1 MDAIKSQINEQQTQA
16 QDTSN
21 SNSGDHSNNNSSSST
36 PRSVRKM
43 DEDEIAEEKKILM
56 QERLNSLNS
65 NAATKVTQELE
76 SKNDIPMDPLIIQE
90 YINCLNNIL
99 TCYINLNNY
108 IKSKEICM
116 RLLQVDSS
124 NRKGL
129 LKMAKISIYFSDYDD
144 AQLCLDRLCVLE
156 PEFSNTS
163 SNISNGNSSTSN
175 NNTTSGSNN
184 SLYKSYIIEKNK
196 LRIAVSNYKKKEKE
210 MSIQMSKR
218 LFKQNSKDVGSGKGD
233 NSTGKDTGKDSS
245 NSGNVKEVEV
255 NKSSCSNSTSTSTDN
270 TKRTI
275 PTSTLT
281 DTPLTDTAPTPII
294 TRLKEEAK
302 VKVEVEPV
310 YNDEVGQFNMDMD
323 INEIDHATDININ
336 TDLIV
341 EPTNPNPNSD
351 PNSITL
357 QPKKQTKS
365 NQKLIDRYN
374 YISGVVSVLVVVAT
388 IAAFIIIKKEN
399 IDLNTLFN

>member
-21 SNSGDHSNNNSSSST
+21 NNSGDHSNNNSSSST

-129 LKMAKISIYFSDYDD
+129 
-144 AQLCLDRLCVLE
+144 C
-156 PEFSNTS
+156 
-163 SNISNGNSSTSN
+163 
-175 NNTTSGSNN
+175 
-184 SLYKSYIIEKNK
+184 
-196 LRIAVSNYKKKEKE
+196 
-210 MSIQMSKR
+210 
-218 LFKQNSKDVGSGKGD
+218 
-233 NSTGKDTGKDSS
+233 
-245 NSGNVKEVEV
+245 
-255 NKSSCSNSTSTSTDN
+255 
-270 TKRTI
+270 
-275 PTSTLT
+275 
-281 DTPLTDTAPTPII
+281 
-294 TRLKEEAK
+294 
-302 VKVEVEPV
+302 
-310 YNDEVGQFNMDMD
+310 
-323 INEIDHATDININ
+323 ATMF
-336 TDLIV
+336 
-341 EPTNPNPNSD
+341 
-351 PNSITL
+351 
-357 QPKKQTKS
+357 
-365 NQKLIDRYN
+365 R
-374 YISGVVSVLVVVAT
+374 
-388 IAAFIIIKKEN
+388 
-399 IDLNTLFN
+399 